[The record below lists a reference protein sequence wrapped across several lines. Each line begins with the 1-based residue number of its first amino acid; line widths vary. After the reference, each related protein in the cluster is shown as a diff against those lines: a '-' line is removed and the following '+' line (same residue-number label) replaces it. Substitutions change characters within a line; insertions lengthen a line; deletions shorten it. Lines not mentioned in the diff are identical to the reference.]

1 MCLGEGEGV
10 GGEGEGERHQPGPH
24 WQVVAVVP
32 VQAVLQTPVGEKRRE
47 GRGGW
52 RGEGRGEYEQ
62 SVGLYIHN
70 VCLGCVL
77 HKYHIIMYTMYIV

>member
-32 VQAVLQTPVGEKRRE
+32 VQAVLQTPVGGEEEGGERRME
-47 GRGGW
+47 G
-52 RGEGRGEYEQ
+52 RGEGR
-62 SVGLYIHN
+62 V
-70 VCLGCVL
+70 
-77 HKYHIIMYTMYIV
+77 